1 MTETTQVKGRLVSIA
16 WANSASD
23 ATLSIDTS
31 QLQEAK
37 AEIEDETGVTHIVHV
52 LIRWDADYL
61 IGKNVSAKT
70 TDEGMTLTE
79 F

>member
-1 MTETTQVKGRLVSIA
+1 MSETTQVKGRLVSIT

-23 ATLSIDTS
+23 ATLSVDTS

-37 AEIEDETGVTHIVHV
+37 AEIEDDVGVTHIVHV

-61 IGKNVSAKT
+61 IGKEVTAKT
-70 TDEGMTLTE
+70 TVDGMTLVE
-79 F
+79 I